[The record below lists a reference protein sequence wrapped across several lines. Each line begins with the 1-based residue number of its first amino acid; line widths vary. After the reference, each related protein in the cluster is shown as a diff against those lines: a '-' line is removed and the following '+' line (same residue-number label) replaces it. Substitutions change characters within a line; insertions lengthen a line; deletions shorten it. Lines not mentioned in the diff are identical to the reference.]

1 MLGVPLENLK
11 VTRGRATLSLYE
23 WNTRVAKHYFC
34 SVCGVYT
41 HHQRRSDPNEYAV
54 NVACLNI
61 PSDLLSED
69 IEFLNGGAN
78 SLVGD

>member
-11 VTRGRATLSLYE
+11 VTRGRTTLSLYE

-54 NVACLNI
+54 NVVCLNI
-61 PSDLLSED
+61 SSDLLSED